1 MKLIAKKPCSFGGM
15 KFYIGD
21 EIPEAIVLKPQEQ
34 EKLGVLSIMDDAQP
48 DGSAE
53 VKHVIKYTEL
63 PVVPVQIGDQSLNV
77 TAEGLQAVFTVL
89 AGKANDAAPVIKEM
103 TDNDALILLHMVDSR
118 NSVKSAAEARGKAL
132 EEAGEQ

>member
-21 EIPEAIVLKPQEQ
+21 EIPVETVLNPQEQ
-34 EKLGVLSIMDDAQP
+34 EKLGVLSVMDDAQP
-48 DGSAE
+48 AGSDE
-53 VKHVIKYTEL
+53 VKYTEL
-63 PVVPVQIGDQSLNV
+63 PTVPVQIGDQSLNV

-89 AGKANDAAPVIKEM
+89 FGKADAVLPVIEEM
-103 TDNDALILLHMVDSR
+103 TDNDALILLHMVDGR
-118 NSVKSAAEARGKAL
+118 KAVQKAAEARGKAM

>member
-21 EIPEAIVLKPQEQ
+21 EIPEAIVLNPQEQ
-34 EKLGVLSIMDDAQP
+34 EKLGVLSIMDEVQS
-48 DGSAE
+48 DGPVE
-53 VKHVIKYTEL
+53 VKYEVKYTEL

-77 TAEGLQAVFTVL
+77 TAEGLQAVFNVL
-89 AGKANDAAPVIKEM
+89 TGKADDVVPVIEEM
-103 TDNDALILLHMVDSR
+103 NDNDALILLHMVDGR
-118 NSVKSAAEARGKAL
+118 KSVKTAAETRGKAL